1 VTLVF
6 LVCIWQLDVP
16 TFGPNTGY
24 REDIKSFSQFL
35 EADILIDLNLGENYF
50 KEYPL

>member
-6 LVCIWQLDVP
+6 QVCIWQLDVP
-16 TFGPNTGY
+16 KFCPNTDY
-24 REDIKSFSQFL
+24 REDINSFSQFF
-35 EADILIDLNLGENYF
+35 EANIQIDLKLGENYF